1 MNLDN
6 IYIHQGGSETIDGKP
21 CVMNLVHAAW
31 LIEQHGSITQALIDQ
46 PACTETVIAK
56 IAITVN
62 DQLAD
67 EERQRLRPL
76 IPRLYMAHRVA
87 DDEARE
93 RVLIRVACWA
103 ARSVLH
109 LTRPEDRGVCEQ
121 AIETAE
127 RWLSGEAS
135 EQECSDATATARVAT
150 AAAYAAHAAHAHP
163 YRAADATTCAATCA
177 ANAADSC
184 CAAAYACAAAE
195 PDNAYPHA
203 ANTASAAA
211 YAYAT
216 YAAYSNPNVD
226 LVAWLSEVLD
236 QYDKAR
242 ADEGV
247 LHEEFAE
254 QVGGF

>member
-6 IYIHQGGSETIDGKP
+6 IYIHQGGSGTIDGTP

-31 LIEQHGSITQALIDQ
+31 LIEQHGSITQALTDQ

-56 IAITVN
+56 IAIRVN

-87 DDEARE
+87 DDEARK

-109 LTRPEDRGVCEQ
+109 LTRPEDRGGCEQ

-135 EQECSDATATARVAT
+135 EQECSAASANATATTCASTTTRWSASAARAASCAARAAT
-150 AAAYAAHAAHAHP
+150 YAATAAAAAAAAHADDAATAANAAAYAAYAH
-163 YRAADATTCAATCA
+163 DAT
-177 ANAADSC
+177 
-184 CAAAYACAAAE
+184 
-195 PDNAYPHA
+195 
-203 ANTASAAA
+203 
-211 YAYAT
+211 
-216 YAAYSNPNVD
+216 NVD
-226 LVAWLSEVLD
+226 LVAWLDEVLD

-247 LHEEFAE
+247 LHEAFADA
-254 QVGGF
+254 